1 MESIR
6 ENNVN
11 IHSKKFAKKITGKH
25 RTSSDVSADPFYS
38 ESNIRYLNG
47 IANDSRLE
55 KRTSQNTN
63 FWRMIRNKT
72 NYSLQVGKVI
82 YS

>member
-47 IANDSRLE
+47 IANDIKTGKAHFSKHELLE
-55 KRTSQNTN
+55 DDK
-63 FWRMIRNKT
+63 K
-72 NYSLQVGKVI
+72 
-82 YS
+82 